1 MWPPCGQPLLPWPQ
15 SQKLQGCISQ
25 CKKCV
30 VHLTQIPKKDESSH
44 SPPSAVQHFKFL
56 GQSQRCMYNT
66 YTYMSHICAFSIS
79 NSTLSNLSK
88 SWMRSHSTVRLA
100 ASAACRRWWHL
111 LRRVARRARPGWRS
125 WRQRAEPEL
134 WCHGKR
140 WCFVWMSKHE
150 HVWDEEDSF
159 NQDGFKVPT
168 LYLYIQYVSL
178 KEYFSNIS

>member
-1 MWPPCGQPLLPWPQ
+1 MNCFLKKSAAQDTELQCGHHAASRSCPDLKIKAKTSKAAFL
-15 SQKLQGCISQ
+15 KAQ

-30 VHLTQIPKKDESSH
+30 VHLMQIPKYPQIISFSTFLPFNISSSWGKAKD
-44 SPPSAVQHFKFL
+44 V
-56 GQSQRCMYNT
+56 CIIYI
-66 YTYMSHICAFSIS
+66 YMSHICAFSIS

-134 WCHGKR
+134 RCHGKR
-140 WCFVWMSKHE
+140 WCFCV
-150 HVWDEEDSF
+150 
-159 NQDGFKVPT
+159 NA
-168 LYLYIQYVSL
+168 
-178 KEYFSNIS
+178 